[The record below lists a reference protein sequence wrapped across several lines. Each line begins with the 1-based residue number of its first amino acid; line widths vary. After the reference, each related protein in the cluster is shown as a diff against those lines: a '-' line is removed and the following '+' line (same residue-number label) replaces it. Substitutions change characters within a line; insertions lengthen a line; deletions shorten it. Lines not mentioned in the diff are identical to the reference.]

1 MQAISDH
8 FYWIIVLL
16 GAIHAAGFV
25 ALLQARNRRVRQLE
39 SHLTNLVGGLSRRS
53 DHDPSHTV
61 DERID
66 TFIADIREVIQHP
79 QSAGES
85 RRLYER
91 IVSKD
96 ELRRYLQGTK
106 FETWYNVARTGI
118 EIYPLLGIIGTV
130 LAIGL
135 GLNARPDPAP
145 ANTPTAIT
153 ASATVQPGTTA
164 PAAPEPIPAP
174 TAPTGAIVRNF
185 AASIWA
191 TLVGLLFA
199 ILFMM
204 CNAYLEPSF
213 TRLIEHR
220 ANVRNV
226 ITHAKSQ
233 LGLIVQGGQGGD
245 DAGAARPSSL
255 PEPAVSQGVRD

>member
-1 MQAISDH
+1 MQAISDQ
-8 FYWIIVLL
+8 FYWIILLL
-16 GAIHAAGFV
+16 GAVHAAGFV
-25 ALLQARNRRVRQLE
+25 ALLRARNSRVRQLE

-79 QSAGES
+79 HSPGEA

-135 GLNARPDPAP
+135 GLNARPTPEAVAP
-145 ANTPTAIT
+145 ATVNAVTA
-153 ASATVQPGTTA
+153 AGVQQPGA
-164 PAAPEPIPAP
+164 VSAAVDAAPGNAA
-174 TAPTGAIVRNF
+174 APTGAIVRNF
-185 AASIWA
+185 ASSIWA
-191 TLVGLLFA
+191 TLVGLLLA

-213 TRLIEHR
+213 MRLIEHR

-226 ITHAKSQ
+226 ISHAKSQ
-233 LGLIVQGGQGGD
+233 LGLAVND
-245 DAGAARPSSL
+245 DQVVIAASRSA
-255 PEPAVSQGVRD
+255 PEAAVAPGVRDS

>member
-16 GAIHAAGFV
+16 GAIHAVGFV

-79 QSAGES
+79 QSATEA

-135 GLNARPDPAP
+135 GLNARPADVAP
-145 ANTPTAIT
+145 NNPPAIT
-153 ASATVQPGTTA
+153 AAAVQRPPGSPTTA
-164 PAAPEPIPAP
+164 PESSAPVPA
-174 TAPTGAIVRNF
+174 APTGAIVRNF
-185 AASIWA
+185 ASSIWA
-191 TLVGLLFA
+191 TLVGLLLA

-213 TRLIEHR
+213 NRLIEHR
-220 ANVRNV
+220 ASVRNV

-233 LGLIVQGGQGGD
+233 LGILVQGGD
-245 DAGAARPSSL
+245 EAPRPL
-255 PEPAVSQGVRD
+255 PVPEPTAAPGVRD

>member
-1 MQAISDH
+1 MQALSDH
-8 FYWIIVLL
+8 FYWIILLL
-16 GAIHAAGFV
+16 GVIHAVGFV
-25 ALLQARNRRVRQLE
+25 ALLRARNRRVQQLE

-79 QSAGES
+79 QTPNEA

-135 GLNARPDPAP
+135 GLNARPTPSPPSTTPPAAVNAAATQPPTAAADPAP
-145 ANTPTAIT
+145 
-153 ASATVQPGTTA
+153 S
-164 PAAPEPIPAP
+164 PAGVP
-174 TAPTGAIVRNF
+174 PTGAIVRNF

-191 TLVGLLFA
+191 TLVGLLLA

-226 ITHAKSQ
+226 ISHAKSQ
-233 LGLIVQGGQGGD
+233 LGIAVQTTGDQPSIGG
-245 DAGAARPSSL
+245 RPIPVGEATLTPST
-255 PEPAVSQGVRD
+255 PD

>member
-1 MQAISDH
+1 MAQAISDH
-8 FYWIIVLL
+8 FYWIILIL
-16 GAIHAAGFV
+16 GTLHAIGFV
-25 ALLQARNRRVRQLE
+25 ALWRARNRRVRQLE

-53 DHDPSHTV
+53 DHDPTHTV

-66 TFIADIREVIQHP
+66 SFIAYIREVIQNPHSP
-79 QSAGES
+79 AEV
-85 RRLYER
+85 RRLYDR

-135 GLNARPDPAP
+135 GLNARPVDEVAAP
-145 ANTPTAIT
+145 ATQA
-153 ASATVQPGTTA
+153 AVMRDA
-164 PAAPEPIPAP
+164 PAATPP
-174 TAPTGAIVRNF
+174 TSAIVRNF
-185 AASIWA
+185 ASSIWA
-191 TLVGLLFA
+191 TLTGLVCA

-220 ANVRNV
+220 TSVRNV
-226 ITHAKSQ
+226 ISHAKSQ
-233 LGLIVQGGQGGD
+233 LGL
-245 DAGAARPSSL
+245 AARD
-255 PEPAVSQGVRD
+255 EPVVTPQT

>member
-1 MQAISDH
+1 MLQAISDH
-8 FYWIIVLL
+8 FYWIILVL
-16 GAIHAAGFV
+16 GTVHAVGFL
-25 ALLQARNRRVRQLE
+25 ALLSARNQRVRQLE
-39 SHLTNLVGGLSRRS
+39 SHLTNLVGVLSRRS
-53 DHDPSHTV
+53 DHDPSDTV

-66 TFIADIREVIQHP
+66 RFIADIREVIQHP
-79 QSAGES
+79 HSGGEV

-135 GLNARPDPAP
+135 GLNARP
-145 ANTPTAIT
+145 
-153 ASATVQPGTTA
+153 ATVVAPLTTTVA
-164 PAAPEPIPAP
+164 VSAADTSSAADEGPS
-174 TAPTGAIVRNF
+174 TSAIVRNF
-185 AASIWA
+185 ASSIWA
-191 TLVGLLFA
+191 TLVGLLCA

-204 CNAYLEPSF
+204 INAYLEPSF

-220 ANVRNV
+220 SNVRNV

-233 LGLIVQGGQGGD
+233 LGL
-245 DAGAARPSSL
+245 A
-255 PEPAVSQGVRD
+255 VRDEPVPQQA

>member
-1 MQAISDH
+1 MLQAISDH
-8 FYWIIVLL
+8 FYWMILVL
-16 GAIHAAGFV
+16 GTVHAIGFV
-25 ALLQARNRRVRQLE
+25 ALWQARNRRVRQLE

-53 DHDPSHTV
+53 DHDPSDTV

-66 TFIADIREVIQHP
+66 GFVADIREVIQNPHSP
-79 QSAGES
+79 AEV

-135 GLNARPDPAP
+135 GLNTRPATVAAAP
-145 ANTPTAIT
+145 PTTTAVT
-153 ASATVQPGTTA
+153 AASADSS
-164 PAAPEPIPAP
+164 AAVDEGPP
-174 TAPTGAIVRNF
+174 TSAIVRNF
-185 AASIWA
+185 ASSIWA
-191 TLVGLLFA
+191 TLVGLLCA

-204 CNAYLEPSF
+204 VNAYLEPSF

-233 LGLIVQGGQGGD
+233 LGLAV
-245 DAGAARPSSL
+245 RE
-255 PEPAVSQGVRD
+255 EPVPQQA